1 MRYAEFIESVMPG
14 VMKEIKLMNFFDQ
27 KKLVSHTAIVALSLV
42 LTLILAISGRFID
55 KPFDAVFVFLILTG
69 QIEVFIFL
77 GGLLFVKLNYDRN
90 PIEVT
95 RDVAGRLLVFLS
107 ACLLASMILF
117 IGMKYIVGSLAGKD
131 LSRVVP
137 DFFEYDIK
145 DWFKST
151 IKGLLLGSIIFIVLL
166 WQTSL
171 RREQKLREQNLIFQ
185 NETLRSQVNP
195 HFLFNSLNTISSL
208 INTNP
213 EAAETFINNLS
224 SVYRYILENSRKD
237 MVPLQSEIEFVTNY
251 LNLHKIRDDDKI
263 ILEITANSADQYK
276 ILPVSLQILAENAI
290 KHNIA
295 TRETPLIIKI
305 TSQDDLI
312 VVSNTLRKKASQLMN
327 TGIGLRNL
335 DERVKLTTG
344 KNLIISESDESFT
357 VKIPL
362 LKDEYINS

>member
-1 MRYAEFIESVMPG
+1 
-14 VMKEIKLMNFFDQ
+14 MKDLKLTDFFDQ
-27 KKLVSHTAIVALSLV
+27 KKLVSHTAIIVLSLIM
-42 LTLILAISGRFID
+42 TAILAISGRYIG
-55 KPFDAVFVFLILTG
+55 KPYDLVFVFLILAG

-77 GGLLFVKLNYDRN
+77 GSLLFVKLDYDRK

-107 ACLLASMILF
+107 GCLLASMTLF
-117 IGMKYIVGSLAGKD
+117 IAMKFIAGSLTGKD
-131 LSRVVP
+131 LSGVIP
-137 DFFEYDIK
+137 DFFEYEIK

-151 IKGLLLGSIIFIVLL
+151 IQGLLFGSIIFIILL

-185 NETLRSQVNP
+185 NETLKSQINP
-195 HFLFNSLNTISSL
+195 HFLFNSLNTVSSL

-224 SVYRYILENSRKD
+224 SVYRYILENSHKD
-237 MVPLQSEIEFVTNY
+237 LVPLQYEIEFVTNY
-251 LNLHKIRDDDKI
+251 FNLHKVRDDDKI
-263 ILEITANSADQYK
+263 VLEITVNTADNYR
-276 ILPVSLQILAENAI
+276 ILPVSLQILTENAI

-295 TRETPLIIKI
+295 SREKPLKI
-305 TSQDDLI
+305 TISVQDDFI
-312 VVSNTLRKKASQLMN
+312 VVSNNLRKKASQLMT

-344 KNLIISESDESFT
+344 ERMVIFETDESFT

-362 LKDEYINS
+362 VKNEYTDSRK